1 MKKNDVLTAIPLLF
15 IPLFLYLVLTARQEM
30 KHHSCHMP
38 MVAQG
43 DELVLSAC
51 HDVLR
56 VSNEGAILAKGGF
69 DQLELSPQVY
79 ALDIGREGTVLLS
92 DMKKRAV
99 KQCEGDFSVCRER
112 IHARR
117 GGDLR
122 RPFAARRLGEHLYIV
137 DPNNNRIGIY
147 NLANELERYIDDGF
161 DYPNDISSR
170 GQELIVADTRNNR
183 LVIYEHYKKGQ
194 FGPTTTLDLKALRAA
209 GQPTRPLTAI
219 KDDAGNFWIIMA
231 DHLIVGQD
239 VVVIGPEGTLIKT
252 IDLPAGAEPFGL
264 TVLDETVLISDP
276 ANEALYMVDA
286 QGQVQPFAPGS
297 EFAVYLAQSAEAGVR
312 VRQKFMLGF
321 GGAVAC
327 LFLWLLLRIKFASG
341 KGEPQPSRRR
351 DIDVHNPDIVWI
363 AASGQQS
370 RIMLMLM
377 LPLIMLMVVGSILY
391 PLLSDETA
399 VAGGLTGEPLTYILL
414 LFLLLAPVG
423 LIVYAQR
430 LKNQRLGVL
439 GSTLIFQA
447 PDKKI
452 VAAEAKD
459 IAYSHNL
466 IFIGDKTLNL
476 GAGGNIQIFPGDK
489 LVEYVYPLLK
499 QARYIEPSE
508 AQRRMLTLKGG
519 QKQFALAVVVI
530 VAFVF
535 MYILYRYFL

>member
-30 KHHSCHMP
+30 KYHSCHMP

-43 DELVLSAC
+43 DELLLSAC
-51 HDVLR
+51 QDILR
-56 VSNEGAILAKGGF
+56 VSTEGAILAKGGF
-69 DQLELSPQVY
+69 DQLGLSPQVY
-79 ALDIGREGTVLLS
+79 ALDIGEEGTVLLS

-99 KQCEGDFSVCRER
+99 KQCEGDLSECRDR

-122 RPFAARRLGEHLYIV
+122 RPFAARRLGERLYIA

-147 NLANELERYIDDGF
+147 DLANKLERYVDDGF
-161 DYPNDISSR
+161 DYPNDISIH
-170 GQELIVADTRNNR
+170 GQELIVADTRNYR
-183 LVIYEHYKKGQ
+183 LVIYEHYENGQ
-194 FGPTTTLDLKALRAA
+194 FGPATTLDLKTLRPAE
-209 GQPTRPLTAI
+209 QPTRPLTAV
-219 KDDAGNFWIIMA
+219 KDGVGDFWIIMA

-239 VVVIGPEGTLIKT
+239 VVVIGPEGEVIKT
-252 IDLPAGAEPFGL
+252 IGLPAGAEPFGL
-264 TVLDETVLISDP
+264 TVLGEKVLISDP

-286 QGQVQPFAPGS
+286 QGQAQPFAPGS
-297 EFAVYLAQSAEAGVR
+297 ELAVYLAQSAEAGAR

-321 GGAVAC
+321 VGAIAC
-327 LFLWLLLRIKFASG
+327 LFLWLLLRIKFASVTD
-341 KGEPQPSRRR
+341 EPQSSLRR

-370 RIMLMLM
+370 RIMLVLM
-377 LPLIMLMVVGSILY
+377 LPLIMLMVMGSILY
-391 PLLSDETA
+391 PLLNDETA
-399 VAGGLTGEPLTYILL
+399 VVGGLTGEPLTYILL
-414 LFLLLAPVG
+414 LSLLLAPVG

-519 QKQFALAVVVI
+519 QKQFALAAVVI
-530 VAFVF
+530 IAFLF